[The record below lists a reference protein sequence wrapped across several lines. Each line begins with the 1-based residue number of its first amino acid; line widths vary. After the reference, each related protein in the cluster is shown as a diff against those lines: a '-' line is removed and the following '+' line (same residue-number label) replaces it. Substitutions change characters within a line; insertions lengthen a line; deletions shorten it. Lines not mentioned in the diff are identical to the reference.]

1 MFSAQI
7 RNVVC
12 KYRRSKNW
20 ETKYQKLLGG
30 LFDRDLEFD
39 EYVQSIK
46 AQCIYQDKQIYD
58 FCTKEEYHKSF

>member
-7 RNVVC
+7 QNVVC

-39 EYVQSIK
+39 E
-46 AQCIYQDKQIYD
+46 
-58 FCTKEEYHKSF
+58 